1 MYKISRTALNVIRWS
16 RVVTHPLFE
25 AVGEA
30 GVVAPPDSL
39 VVREAARPLRLEVE
53 EAFREGI
60 FVIMMR

>member
-1 MYKISRTALNVIRWS
+1 MVA
-16 RVVTHPLFE
+16 HPLFE

-39 VVREAARPLRLEVE
+39 VVGEAARPLRLEVE